1 MGLRA
6 GASAAARAWQAAAL
20 AVALVLGAVRLVMFA
35 LLLLPGFLQ
44 ARV

>member
-1 MGLRA
+1 MGLGA
-6 GASAAARAWQAAAL
+6 GASSAARAWQAVAL
-20 AVALVLGAVRLVMFA
+20 AVALVLGAVRLVMYA